1 MLIWNWAPG
10 DVWSS
15 RFGEFSAAGV
25 QHKGGRW
32 AGFWTAM
39 WASPLSCGSSGPQPT
54 KERAFEAAE
63 AAAQRFA
70 RGTMTRPAE
79 ATLL

>member
-54 KERAFEAAE
+54 RKRAFEAAE

-70 RGTMTRPAE
+70 QSALSTA
-79 ATLL
+79 AALL